1 MTEATL
7 STDTIIN
14 RILDNHTIMAIEKL
28 TIL

>member
-1 MTEATL
+1 MTEDTL

-14 RILDNHTIMAIEKL
+14 RILDNDTIMAVEKL

>member
-14 RILDNHTIMAIEKL
+14 RILDNDTIMTVEKL

>member
-14 RILDNHTIMAIEKL
+14 RILDNDTIMAVEKL

>member
-14 RILDNHTIMAIEKL
+14 RILDSDTIMAVEKL